1 MRSLSRAAYWHI
13 LFIGMD
19 KIKEGGATMPA
30 WIQWLTEHWLS
41 VMLAAGAAVAVIY
54 VILHRK
60 LLFYKE

>member
-1 MRSLSRAAYWHI
+1 
-13 LFIGMD
+13 
-19 KIKEGGATMPA
+19 MPA